1 MAERDVRER
10 DILVASNEFAYV
22 QDLTKGDIV
31 LYVGPTKISL
41 SNTERLVEFKNDRFV
56 PVRGE
61 EGAMGVS
68 PFVAASSAQ
77 YLVLENPAKEVG
89 ARPVKGNNSAV
100 ELMNGRK
107 VVVPGPV
114 TFPLWPGQKAKV
126 IAGHELREDEY
137 LIVRVYDRVEGDDSP
152 IGTEKIVRGADTSFY
167 IPRTGL
173 EVVPHEKTALRNPD
187 GQGYVRKALRLRK
200 NMGLHMRVVKPF
212 TAKEGDQVPAGVYA
226 SGQDIFLKE
235 REGFFF
241 PTEQLEIVGEVQS
254 IPIAEKEGIY
264 VREIE
269 TGKISTVAGPTN
281 FLPDPTRQEVVPRHL
296 DPETASLYG
305 LAHHSPMR
313 AISIYVPP
321 STAVLVTAKNK
332 REMVQGP
339 QTRIL
344 AYDEDLEVL
353 TLSTGRPKSDD
364 KLLATC
370 FLQTEGNKVSDVVR
384 LKTADHVELEA
395 LLSYRVS
402 FVSRTGATGAEPT
415 AGQESWFQVKN
426 YVALLCDHLGSILR
440 AAARANSIEA
450 FHANSTELLR
460 TAILGKKAGG
470 VAGETEKRPGRRFD
484 ENGMFVYDV
493 EVLDVRI
500 LDADVK
506 KLLSDAQRAAIVS
519 EVGRKQEEMRL
530 ANERV
535 REEVN
540 RQIYEAQIVTLG
552 KAVDLEKAKKENAVA
567 RLGGVIDLDRME
579 KVGRATNEAEA
590 LGIAS
595 LARTAAAEKDAEL
608 ERKALEARVA
618 AFEKQ
623 MGALAPELIATLKN
637 LGNQSLAAELS
648 RNLAPLAIL
657 GGDSVAD
664 VAERLLSALPLG
676 TGDSDI
682 RRVLGNGSGKP
693 IGPVSAKS

>member
-1 MAERDVRER
+1 MAEREVRER

-41 SNTERLVEFKNDRFV
+41 SNTERLVEFKSERFV

-61 EGAMGVS
+61 DGGLGVS
-68 PFVAASSAQ
+68 PFVAATSAQ
-77 YLVLENPAKEVG
+77 YLVLENPTKDAGV
-89 ARPVKGNNSAV
+89 RPVKGNNSAV

-137 LIVRVYDRVEGDDSP
+137 LIVRVYEQVDGDASP
-152 IGTEKIVRGADTSFY
+152 IGTEKIVKGSDTSFY
-167 IPRTGL
+167 VPRTGL
-173 EVVPHEKTALRNPD
+173 EVVPHEK
-187 GQGYVRKALRLRK
+187 GYVRKALLLRK

-212 TAKEGDQVPAGVYA
+212 TAKEGDQVPPGVYA

-281 FLPDPTRQEVVPRHL
+281 FLPDPTKQELVPRYL
-296 DPETASLYG
+296 DPETAALYG
-305 LAHHSPMR
+305 IAHHNPLR
-313 AISIYVPP
+313 AISIYIPP

-364 KLLATC
+364 KLLPTC

-402 FVSRTGATGAEPT
+402 FVTRSGATAAET
-415 AGQESWFQVKN
+415 QAGQESWFQVKN

-440 AAARANSIEA
+440 AAARTNSIEA

-460 TAILGKKAGG
+460 TAILGKKAGA
-470 VAGETEKRPGRRFD
+470 VAGEPEKRPGRRFD

-506 KLLSDAQRAAIVS
+506 KLLSDAQRSAIVS

-595 LARTAAAEKDAEL
+595 TARSIAAEKEAEL
-608 ERKALEARVA
+608 ERNALEARVA

-648 RNLAPLAIL
+648 KNLAPLAIL
-657 GGDSVAD
+657 GGDSVAEI
-664 VAERLLSALPLG
+664 AERLLSSLPIG

-693 IGPVSAKS
+693 LGPVPKNN